1 MFSLIAI
8 TYDIFFNWSLLL
20 EKKIF
25 PYVFEKLPQQI
36 LSIFHGGRNQHVTV
50 KEIQDE
56 KGIWKIDL
64 VSHPLVIKFLTRQND
79 GPGDIQVCTLCHI
92 GYFAVSGG
100 LCNRGF
106 IFISNYNHDQLLMN
120 ISSDNTTNSSINPL
134 AGTGGSMDNSILLI
148 SLLVNGRSHV
158 IR

>member
-36 LSIFHGGRNQHVTV
+36 LSIFHGGRSQHVTV
-50 KEIQDE
+50 KVVQDE

-64 VSHPLVIKFLTRQND
+64 ASHPLVIKFLTRQND
-79 GPGDIQVCTLCHI
+79 GPGDIQVCTLCHK
-92 GYFAVSGG
+92 GYAAINGKS
-100 LCNRGF
+100 CNTGYYIDNF
-106 IFISNYNHDQLLMN
+106 TLPLVKDQ
-120 ISSDNTTNSSINPL
+120 P
-134 AGTGGSMDNSILLI
+134 
-148 SLLVNGRSHV
+148 VQRSCENCKY
-158 IR
+158 